1 MALKFLRWDVTQ
13 YPTPGDYTIMPY
25 YLVILVPLGIL
36 LIVLSVANR
45 QSVTLALNPFRPEDA
60 VLSLTAPFFL
70 FLMLS
75 LILGMLIGSLATWWT
90 QGKYRRQARV
100 EAREAIKWHNE
111 ADRQKTQSTAIAP
124 AGSALSRR

>member
-1 MALKFLRWDVTQ
+1 MTRLKKIVT
-13 YPTPGDYTIMPY
+13 
-25 YLVILVPLGIL
+25 LVILVPLGIL

-45 QSVTLALNPFRPEDA
+45 QSVTLALNPFRPEDT

-90 QGKYRRQARV
+90 QGKYRRQARI
-100 EAREAIKWHNE
+100 EAREAIRWHNE
-111 ADRQKTQSTAIAP
+111 ADRQKKQSAVVSAT
-124 AGSALSRR
+124 GSELVRS

>member
-1 MALKFLRWDVTQ
+1 MTRLKKIVT
-13 YPTPGDYTIMPY
+13 
-25 YLVILVPLGIL
+25 LVILVPLGIL

-45 QSVTLALNPFRPEDA
+45 QSVTLALNPFRPEDT

-90 QGKYRRQARV
+90 QGKYRRQARI

-111 ADRQKTQSTAIAP
+111 ADRQKTQSTVVAP
-124 AGSALSRR
+124 AGSALSRG

>member
-1 MALKFLRWDVTQ
+1 MTRLKKIVT
-13 YPTPGDYTIMPY
+13 
-25 YLVILVPLGIL
+25 LVILVPLGIL

-45 QSVTLALNPFRPEDA
+45 QTVTLALNPFRPEDT

-90 QGKYRRQARV
+90 QGK
-100 EAREAIKWHNE
+100 
-111 ADRQKTQSTAIAP
+111 
-124 AGSALSRR
+124 